1 MLIDSHAH
9 IHFDDY
15 SQEILNVL
23 DNAKQVGIEAIITVG
38 TNQDDS
44 QKAIDFALNAN
55 TVAVAK
61 PIKLYATAG
70 IHPHDASNGREGFE
84 YIKVLIENKK
94 YKDVLVAI
102 GECGLDY
109 FKNLSSKHDQ
119 TKMLEWQLEL
129 AMEYNLPVVFHV
141 RDAWQDYFAILKNY
155 PDIRGV
161 IHSFTGS
168 SSEIEQ
174 ALQYNLYFGL
184 NGIVTFTKDFAQL
197 EAIKNIPNQK
207 ILLETDC
214 PFLTPV
220 PHRGKRNEPS
230 YLSVIGK
237 FLAELKNEDYTELT
251 TQFTANTKEL
261 FSI

>member
-9 IHFDDY
+9 IHFDEY
-15 SQEILNVL
+15 SQDIDQVL
-23 DNAKQVGIEAIITVG
+23 ENAKLSGIEAIITVG
-38 TNQDDS
+38 TNCNDS

-55 TVAVAK
+55 TIAAAK

-70 IHPHDASNGREGFE
+70 IHPHDASGGYEAIE
-84 YIKVLIENKK
+84 QLITIINNQVKR
-94 YKDVLVAI
+94 DVLVAI

-109 FKNLSSKHDQ
+109 CKNLSSKNDQ
-119 TKMLEWQLEL
+119 KKMLEWQLEL
-129 AMEYNLPVVFHV
+129 AMEYSLPVVFHV

-155 PDIRGV
+155 PKVRGV

-168 SSEIEQ
+168 PSEVEQ
-174 ALQYNLYFGL
+174 ALQYNLCFGL
-184 NGIVTFTKDFAQL
+184 NGIVTFTKDPAQT
-197 EAIKNIPNQK
+197 EAVKNIPNQK

-230 YLSVIGK
+230 YLPAVGK
-237 FLAELKNEDYTELT
+237 FLADLKNEDYTKLIM
-251 TQFTANTKEL
+251 QFTANTKEL
-261 FSI
+261 FAI